1 MSLSLLAL
9 PPVSLCSFLNPN
21 LSSAAQHH
29 ASEADVCGADTHSQR
44 EPSDSALEEA

>member
-9 PPVSLCSFLNPN
+9 PPVSPCSFLTPN
-21 LSSAAQHH
+21 LSSAAQYH
-29 ASEADVCGADTHSQR
+29 ASEADVCGADTHGQR